1 MSPESRARVLRL
13 VEHIRQSVRRPS
25 QSAQDVELMQE
36 YAVRIVASV
45 VEEEVERRAEGREGA

>member
-13 VEHIRQSVRRPS
+13 VEHIRQSARRPQ

-36 YAVRIVASV
+36 YAVRIVESV
-45 VEEEVERRAEGREGA
+45 VEEEIARRRDQSP

>member
-13 VEHIRQSVRRPS
+13 VEHIRQSARRPQ

-36 YAVRIVASV
+36 YAVRIVDNV
-45 VEEEVERRAEGREGA
+45 VEEEVARRRDQSP